1 MFVANRMSQPVI
13 TVPPAL
19 PIQDALDL
27 MRKEKI
33 SRLPV
38 VDRRGR
44 LVGIVSEKDLL
55 HAAPSSATSLS
66 VWELSYLL
74 SKVTVEE
81 VMIHQVITIS
91 GDTPIEEAARIMSD
105 RRIHGLPVVK
115 KNEVVGMITANDIF
129 HLFLEL
135 LGAREAGVRMTIL
148 VRNVPGEYSRITRAI
163 FDAGGNIVAF
173 SQFLGE
179 STENRHAILKVEG
192 VAENALREAVTPL
205 VLKVVDMR
213 TMKPS

>member
-1 MFVANRMSQPVI
+1 MFVADRMSRPVI
-13 TVPPAL
+13 TVPPTL
-19 PIQDALDL
+19 PIQDALSL
-27 MRKEKI
+27 MRKEKV

-81 VMIHQVITIS
+81 IMTRQVITIS
-91 GDTPIEEAARIMSD
+91 GDTPIEEAARVMSD
-105 RRIHGLPVVK
+105 NSIHGLPVMK
-115 KNEVVGMITANDIF
+115 KSEVVGMITANDIF
-129 HLFLEL
+129 RLFLEL
-135 LGAREAGVRMTIL
+135 LGAREPGVRMTIL
-148 VRNVPGEYSRITRAI
+148 VRNIPGEYSRITRAI
-163 FDAGGNIVAF
+163 FDAGGNIVAL

-192 VAENALREAVTPL
+192 VDELTLRKVVTPL
-205 VLKVVDMR
+205 VVRLVDSR
-213 TMKPS
+213 TMKPG